1 MNIELRHLRA
11 IVAVAEELNFT
22 RAAERLFIAQQALSN
37 QIRQLE
43 SELGVRLFDRSTR
56 HVALTAAG
64 EELYRRATQILAAV
78 DEAMRTTREAAQ
90 TRTALKVGFVAS
102 VEHAAFAHVIS
113 AFERRRPDVDVFIS
127 FGDTTE
133 PTGGLRSRDTDVA
146 FVYGPFDRSGL
157 ETRLLFTEP
166 IGIVMAAD
174 HPLAA
179 LDDLPLERA
188 LAEPTFDF
196 TTGDR
201 AWRDYWMAI
210 PHRRGKP
217 PIVVAHFKTLDA
229 LVEAIR
235 AKLGVHTGT
244 QSLAE
249 LGGGTL
255 LWREMP
261 ELQPLEH
268 FVAWRSGDERDEV
281 LDFVATSV
289 ESFSTPAA

>member
-43 SELGVRLFDRSTR
+43 GELGVRLFDRSTR
-56 HVALTAAG
+56 HVALTEAG
-64 EELYRRATQILAAV
+64 EELYRRATEILLAV
-78 DEAMRTTREAAQ
+78 DDAA
-90 TRTALKVGFVAS
+90 RTARESTEPKTSLKVGFVAS
-102 VEHAAFAHVIS
+102 VEHTAFAHVI
-113 AFERRRPDVDVFIS
+113 ADFERARPDVDVFIT

-133 PTGGLRSRDTDVA
+133 PSGGLRTRDTDVA
-146 FVYGPFDRSGL
+146 FVYGPFDRIGL

-174 HPLAA
+174 HPLATVE
-179 LDDLPLERA
+179 DLTLERA

-210 PHRRGKP
+210 PHRGGRP
-217 PIVVAHFKTLDA
+217 PIIVAHFKTLDS
-229 LVEAIR
+229 LVEALR

-244 QSLAE
+244 RSLAE

-255 LWREMP
+255 VWREMP
-261 ELQPLEH
+261 ELDPLEH
-268 FVAWRSGDERDEV
+268 YIAWRVGDDRNEV
-281 LDFVATSV
+281 AEFVDTAV
-289 ESFSTPAA
+289 ARFSSSAA

>member
-37 QIRQLE
+37 QIRQAE
-43 SELGVRLFDRSTR
+43 NELGVRLFDRSTR
-56 HVALTAAG
+56 HVALTPAG
-64 EELYRRATQILAAV
+64 EEFSERAAQILASVEDAG
-78 DEAMRTTREAAQ
+78 RAAQ
-90 TRTALKVGFVAS
+90 EVAQPRTALKVGFVAS
-102 VEHAAFAHVIS
+102 VEHSAFAHIV
-113 AFERRRPDVDVFIS
+113 AEFERRRPDVDVFIT

-133 PTGGLRSRDTDVA
+133 PTGGLRTRETDVA

-157 ETRLLFTEP
+157 ETSLLFTEP
-166 IGIVMAAD
+166 VGIVMAAD

-179 LDDLPLERA
+179 LEDLTLERA

-229 LVEAIR
+229 LVEALR
-235 AKLGVHTGT
+235 ARLGVHTGT
-244 QSLAE
+244 RSLAD
-249 LGGGTL
+249 LGGGAL
-255 LWREMP
+255 VWREMAD
-261 ELQPLEH
+261 LQPLEH
-268 FVAWRSGDERDEV
+268 FVAWRAGDDRSEV
-281 LDFVATSV
+281 TDFVATSV